1 MLTFLDTADD
11 VIAAVISDAIT
22 GADLDGMMDRL
33 EAGMSRH
40 DRVHM
45 FVETRNIQALDVA
58 ALPAH
63 VTRAM
68 PLFGKLRRFGRV
80 AVVADQ
86 AWMRVGTRIESALLP
101 NIAYRT
107 FRPGHR
113 AEALAWV
120 TGDDAH
126 AASAQP
132 RSSAQ
137 PDL

>member
-1 MLTFLDTADD
+1 MLTILDTADD

-22 GADLDGMMDRL
+22 GTDLDALMDRL
-33 EAGMSRH
+33 EASMSRH

-45 FVETRNIQALDVA
+45 FVETRNLQALDVA

-63 VTRAM
+63 VARAM
-68 PLFGKLRRFGRV
+68 PLFGKLRHFGRV

-86 AWMRVGTRIESALLP
+86 AWMRWGTRIESALLP

-107 FRPGHR
+107 FKPEQR

-126 AASAQP
+126 AASA
-132 RSSAQ
+132 
-137 PDL
+137 

>member
-11 VIAAVISDAIT
+11 VIAVVICDAIT
-22 GADLDGMMDRL
+22 GADLDAIMDRL
-33 EAGMSRH
+33 EASMSRH
-40 DRVHM
+40 DRVHV

-63 VTRAM
+63 VSRAM
-68 PLFGKLRRFGRV
+68 PLLGKLRSFGRV

-86 AWMRVGTRIESALLP
+86 AWMRLGTRIESALLP

-107 FRPGHR
+107 FRPEHR

-120 TGDDAH
+120 TGGNAH
-126 AASAQP
+126 TASAKP
-132 RSSAQ
+132 RAAAQ
-137 PDL
+137 PHL